1 MQAETGFFSSAGAA
15 VGQGIKWVSDALHWL
30 FGGFFG
36 ALGDFF
42 SGMAAS
48 LGMSPNVMNFAL
60 LLIGLMMLWAGIKA
74 FARRSILSGIF
85 WLVLTALLLGALIG

>member
-48 LGMSPNVMNFAL
+48 LGMS
-60 LLIGLMMLWAGIKA
+60 
-74 FARRSILSGIF
+74 R
-85 WLVLTALLLGALIG
+85 T